1 MFDQVVQEL
10 EAMGIPYVEEVDGSV
25 VMDISAADKT
35 DVVTIISYLNDN
47 FIEFTIDANSITALV
62 GGTEEPSDVPAQDEA
77 TPDPMDEALKGMY

>member
-25 VMDISAADKT
+25 IMDISTADKT

-47 FIEFTIDANSITALV
+47 FIEFTIDADSITAFV
-62 GGTEEPSDVPAQDEA
+62 GGLEEASGMPAQDEV
-77 TPDPMDEALKGMY
+77 TPDPMDEALKGMF